1 MALRM
6 STGLR
11 DDMLG
16 LVATIIAFAQGTDYT
31 ITDGGGGDDSI
42 VASAGNLETDGFTP
56 GDVLRLEGASTPQN
70 DTNFT
75 GAIINSMS
83 VDGKTIYVDT
93 ALAAPGEAFL
103 AITTLLAARG
113 GSLKDVF
120 KDGVLRIYSGAQPAS
135 PDNAVNGSLLV
146 EISLDAGTFAA
157 DDYEFGIE
165 FELEAQVADGELE
178 KESAETWQGVGA
190 IAGTA
195 AWFRLVGNPADTGLA
210 STTLP
215 RVDGTVGASG
225 ADLNMSNTAISVGA
239 TYTVDTFKL
248 SLPLQYGG

>member
-1 MALRM
+1 M

-11 DDMLG
+11 NDMLG
-16 LVATIIAFAQGTDYT
+16 LVATVVAFAQGADYH
-31 ITDGGGGDDSI
+31 ITDGGGSDDSI

-56 GDVLRLEGASTPQN
+56 GDVMKLEGATAPAN
-70 DTNFT
+70 DAAIT
-75 GAIINSMS
+75 GVIITSMS
-83 VDGKTIYVDT
+83 ADGKTVFFPTGTVDT
-93 ALAAPGEAFL
+93 DQVFA

-135 PDNAVNGSLLV
+135 PDDAVNGSLLV

-157 DDYEFGIE
+157 GDYESGIE
-165 FELEAQVADGELE
+165 FELEASVTLGELE

-195 AWFRLVGNPADTGLA
+195 TWFRLVGNVADTGLL

-215 RVDGTVGASG
+215 RIDGTVGASG
-225 ADLNMSNTAISVGA
+225 ADLNMSNTAVSVGA

-248 SLPLQYGG
+248 SLPLQYGA

>member
-6 STGLR
+6 ATGLR
-11 DDMLG
+11 NDLLG
-16 LVATIIAFAQGTDYT
+16 LVATVVAFAQGTDYT
-31 ITDGGGGDDSI
+31 ITDGGGSDDSI
-42 VASAGNLETDGFTP
+42 VASTGNLETDGFTP
-56 GDVLRLEGASTPQN
+56 GDVLRLEGANTPQN

-83 VDGKTIYVDT
+83 ADGKTIYVDT

-103 AITTLLAARG
+103 AVTTLLAARG
-113 GSLKDVF
+113 GSLKDIF

-135 PDNAVNGSLLV
+135 PDDAVNGSLLV
-146 EISLDAGTFAA
+146 EISLDAGTFAGG
-157 DDYEFGIE
+157 DYEFGIE
-165 FELEAQVADGELE
+165 FELEASVTLGELE
-178 KESAETWQGVGA
+178 KTAGETWQGVGA

-195 AWFRLVGNPADTGLA
+195 AWFRLVGNATDTGLA

-215 RVDGTVGASG
+215 RIDGTVGASG
-225 ADLNMSNTAISVGA
+225 ADLNMSNTAVSVGA

-248 SLPLQYGG
+248 SLPLQYGA